1 MIWWLFKFFQLYAP
15 LFPNTAAEKYLIFAV
30 IVIVTIACK
39 DIPSASI
46 AATGD
51 LLFTFSTF
59 CSKVNTFIQDV
70 YWIFDLV
77 IIFYHL
83 YFFGGLFLPT
93 MIIHIVI
100 KKKKKKEMKTET

>member
-1 MIWWLFKFFQLYAP
+1 MSCP
-15 LFPNTAAEKYLIFAV
+15 PPPPPNTAAEKYVIFAVIVIV

-59 CSKVNTFIQDV
+59 CSKLNTFIWDM
-70 YWIFDLV
+70 YWIF
-77 IIFYHL
+77 
-83 YFFGGLFLPT
+83 
-93 MIIHIVI
+93 
-100 KKKKKKEMKTET
+100 